1 MKILV
6 PEIHCGGCVKRI
18 NAALTDAGYC
28 PETDQKS
35 KTVTLE
41 APEADFGRIAEILDD
56 LGFSAEKID

>member
-18 NAALTDAGYC
+18 NAALQEAGYNAV
-28 PETDQKS
+28 TDQES

-41 APEADFGRIAEILDD
+41 AAEADFAKIAGILDD
-56 LGFSAEKID
+56 LGFSAEKQD